1 MVVHKQFDIYLVK
14 LDPAF
19 GAEIKKSRPAV
30 VISPD
35 AINKNLQTVIVAPL
49 THSAKYYPSRVL
61 SNFNDEPGQIAL
73 DQIRAVDKRR
83 LTKKLGRIDASTVK
97 IFATSYKP
105 CFKIL

>member
-14 LDPAF
+14 FNPAF

-30 VISPD
+30 IISPD
-35 AINKNLQTVIVAPL
+35 AVNKNLRTVIIAPF
-49 THSAKYYPSRVL
+49 THSVKNYPSRVL

-83 LTKKLGRIDASTVK
+83 LTKKMGRMLQIPPR
-97 IFATSYKP
+97 IFAVFYKP